1 MAEPILELRHV
12 CKRFGRAVP
21 ADDVSLSIEAGEFF
35 TFLGPSGSGKSTL
48 LRIVA
53 GLEHA
58 DAGQVLL
65 RGRDVGDVPPWR
77 RHLGMVF
84 QQYANFPHMNVAQNV
99 AYGLRRRGLSR
110 AEIRARVAEL
120 LDLVGLAG
128 FEERRVTQLSGG
140 EQQRVAIARALA
152 PRPELLLLD
161 EPLAALD
168 EKIRREMQGELTKIQ
183 EATGTTFVYVTH
195 DQEEALTM
203 SDRIAVLNRG
213 RCVQIDEPERIFRFP
228 RTRFVAGFFRG
239 CNVLEARIERDDH
252 GIALVLGGG
261 RLALRKSDGRAGR
274 QGVAVRGESLLLGE
288 PAQGADLVLPAVLDR
303 ITYRGVYRDYRVRLD
318 DGEALS
324 ATLTQRLP
332 LAEGSR
338 VEVGIRA
345 DEIQASPEPA
355 PFELVLPATAR
366 PPSGSATSAAA
377 RILFLA
383 AEGLVPEEAAV
394 GIEPKNPGVA
404 LALRFCVARD
414 GEAAV
419 RQRH

>member
-12 CKRFGRAVP
+12 RKQFGSAIP
-21 ADDVSLSIEAGEFF
+21 ADNVSLSIGAGEFF

-53 GLEHA
+53 GLERA

-84 QQYANFPHMNVAQNV
+84 QQYANFPHMNVAENV

-110 AEIRARVAEL
+110 PEISARVREL
-120 LDLVGLAG
+120 LDLVGLPG

-213 RCVQIDEPERIFRFP
+213 RCVQVDEPERIFRFP

-239 CNVLEARIERDDH
+239 CNVLDGRLERNGDR
-252 GIALVLGGG
+252 AVLVLAGR
-261 RLALRKSDGRAGR
+261 RLALRGGGGRTGSQA
-274 QGVAVRGESLLLGE
+274 VALRSESLLLGE
-288 PAQGADLVLPAVLDR
+288 QAKGADLVLPARLDR
-303 ITYRGVYRDYRVRLD
+303 ITYRGVYHDYPLRLD
-318 DGEALS
+318 DGQELS

-338 VEVGIRA
+338 VDVGIRA
-345 DEIQASPEPA
+345 DEV
-355 PFELVLPATAR
+355 VL
-366 PPSGSATSAAA
+366 
-377 RILFLA
+377 L
-383 AEGLVPEEAAV
+383 EE
-394 GIEPKNPGVA
+394 
-404 LALRFCVARD
+404 D
-414 GEAAV
+414 
-419 RQRH
+419 

>member
-1 MAEPILELRHV
+1 MAGPILELRHV
-12 CKRFGRAVP
+12 FKRFGTTVP

-48 LRIVA
+48 LRIIA
-53 GLEHA
+53 GLERA

-84 QQYANFPHMNVAQNV
+84 QQYANFPHMDVARNV
-99 AYGLRRRGLSR
+99 AYGLRRRGLSGP
-110 AEIRARVAEL
+110 EIRARVTEL
-120 LDLVGLAG
+120 LDLVGLSG

-203 SDRIAVLNRG
+203 SDRVAVLNRG
-213 RCVQIDEPERIFRFP
+213 RCVQVDEPERIFRHP

-239 CNVLEARIERDDH
+239 CNVLEARIERDA
-252 GIALVLGGG
+252 GPALVLAGHKLPLEKNDGG
-261 RLALRKSDGRAGR
+261 AGPKA
-274 QGVAVRGESLLLGE
+274 VAVRGESLLLGNQAKE
-288 PAQGADLVLPAVLDR
+288 SDLVLPARLEK
-303 ITYRGVYRDYRVRLD
+303 ITYRGVYRDYRLRLD
-318 DGEALS
+318 DGQELS

-332 LAEGSR
+332 LAERSLI
-338 VEVGIRA
+338 EVGIRA
-345 DEIQASPEPA
+345 DEI
-355 PFELVLPATAR
+355 VL
-366 PPSGSATSAAA
+366 
-377 RILFLA
+377 L
-383 AEGLVPEEAAV
+383 EE
-394 GIEPKNPGVA
+394 
-404 LALRFCVARD
+404 D
-414 GEAAV
+414 
-419 RQRH
+419 

>member
-1 MAEPILELRHV
+1 V
-12 CKRFGRAVP
+12 V
-21 ADDVSLSIEAGEFF
+21 EAGEFF

-77 RHLGMVF
+77 RRLGMVF
-84 QQYANFPHMNVAQNV
+84 QQYANFPHMDVAQNV
-99 AYGLRRRGLSR
+99 AYGLRRRGLNR
-110 AEIRARVAEL
+110 VEIASRVAAL

-128 FEERRVTQLSGG
+128 FGHRRVTQLSGG

-168 EKIRREMQGELTKIQ
+168 EKIRREMQGELTNIQ
-183 EATGTTFVYVTH
+183 KATGTTFVYVTH

-213 RCVQIDEPERIFRFP
+213 RCVQVDAPEQIFRWP

-239 CNVLEARIERDDH
+239 CNVLDAHIERE
-252 GIALVLGGG
+252 GGGALVLAGQ
-261 RLALRKSDGRAGR
+261 RLRWAGADGRSGPQA
-274 QGVAVRGESLLLGE
+274 VALRGESLLLGE
-288 PAQGADLVLPAVLDR
+288 QSRGADLVLPAVLER
-303 ITYRGVYRDYRVRLD
+303 IAYRGVYRDYRLRLD
-318 DGEALS
+318 DGQELS

-332 LAEGSR
+332 LAAGAR

-345 DEIQASPEPA
+345 DEI
-355 PFELVLPATAR
+355 VL
-366 PPSGSATSAAA
+366 
-377 RILFLA
+377 L
-383 AEGLVPEEAAV
+383 EE
-394 GIEPKNPGVA
+394 
-404 LALRFCVARD
+404 D
-414 GEAAV
+414 
-419 RQRH
+419 